1 MVALTTARA
10 ADLLHG
16 SLGTAPEGEGW
27 VRPLRFTAAQMRA
40 LGSVRAWH
48 PGLYKQMAACTAGV
62 RLEFETDAS
71 HVRVEV
77 TLGKVPR
84 GTAAVLDDVARHAG
98 SAPDPGVVSVE
109 VDDLPPVAMR
119 PDERDAIEIDLA
131 ESDDAPDAPA
141 TLPGMGRRRRVRVWL
156 PCLVSCAVRDISCDG
171 GYLEAVPERDVLLV
185 LGDSISQ
192 GFASDQPADAW
203 PALLARE
210 TGMELLN
217 QGIGGQVFQPGT
229 LWGLEALDPAAI
241 VVEFGENYRYERC
254 AASAVG
260 RDVRAYLS
268 EVALAWPDTPTW
280 VLGVPPHTED
290 VYPTHARSCFAEVDG
305 LIADAAARH
314 DSMTLVDASALLD
327 EGRLAE
333 LLADGSDHP
342 GTRGQEMFARRL
354 LSVMGLGAEKDQ
366 ESPADR
372 VEDAAEKDPESEG
385 SAAEGK
391 AEKGL
396 GEEGPASA
404 AKTAPSD
411 SKAADADPVVPQ
423 LSIYDLIDGVGH
435 AEAAPEEPEPEPT
448 EPAPEEPEPEPEP
461 ELAPAEPT
469 PAEPEPEP
477 APAEPEPEAE
487 PESKPEP
494 EPEPEPESAPA
505 EPEPEPEP
513 VASSPEPPRR
523 PSGSKGRPKKGD
535 QRKKRASSKNHKSR
549 RSRR

>member
-1 MVALTTARA
+1 
-10 ADLLHG
+10 
-16 SLGTAPEGEGW
+16 
-27 VRPLRFTAAQMRA
+27 
-40 LGSVRAWH
+40 
-48 PGLYKQMAACTAGV
+48 
-62 RLEFETDAS
+62 
-71 HVRVEV
+71 
-77 TLGKVPR
+77 
-84 GTAAVLDDVARHAG
+84 
-98 SAPDPGVVSVE
+98 
-109 VDDLPPVAMR
+109 
-119 PDERDAIEIDLA
+119 
-131 ESDDAPDAPA
+131 
-141 TLPGMGRRRRVRVWL
+141 
-156 PCLVSCAVRDISCDG
+156 
-171 GYLEAVPERDVLLV
+171 
-185 LGDSISQ
+185 
-192 GFASDQPADAW
+192 
-203 PALLARE
+203 
-210 TGMELLN
+210 MELLN

-354 LSVMGLGAEKDQ
+354 LSVMGFGVEKDQ
-366 ESPADR
+366 EPPADR
-372 VEDAAEKDPESEG
+372 AEDATEKELVSEAPIAEDKAEKD
-385 SAAEGK
+385 
-391 AEKGL
+391 L
-396 GEEGPASA
+396 GEEGSVTDVKA
-404 AKTAPSD
+404 AGAGPKAAASD
-411 SKAADADPVVPQ
+411 SVVPQ
-423 LSIYDLIDGVGH
+423 LSIYDLIDDEGS
-435 AEAAPEEPEPEPT
+435 AEAAPAERDLESEPVEADPAAAEAEPEPAPAEPEPVPAEEAPAEPEPET
-448 EPAPEEPEPEPEP
+448 AE
-461 ELAPAEPT
+461 APAEPEAVV
-469 PAEPEPEP
+469 PEREPEP
-477 APAEPEPEAE
+477 APAEPEPE
-487 PESKPEP
+487 
-494 EPEPEPESAPA
+494 PA
-505 EPEPEPEP
+505 EPAPAEP

>member
-131 ESDDAPDAPA
+131 APDDAPDTPA

-156 PCLVSCAVRDISCDG
+156 PCLVSCAVRDVSCDG

-192 GFASDQPADAW
+192 GFAADQPADAW

-229 LWGLEALDPAAI
+229 LWGLEALDPAVI

-366 ESPADR
+366 EPPADR
-372 VEDAAEKDPESEG
+372 SEGATEKDLVSEAPIAEDKAEKD
-385 SAAEGK
+385 
-391 AEKGL
+391 L
-396 GEEGPASA
+396 GEEGSVTDVKA
-404 AKTAPSD
+404 AGAGPKAAASD
-411 SKAADADPVVPQ
+411 SVVPQ
-423 LSIYDLIDGVGH
+423 LSIYDLIDDEGH
-435 AEAAPEEPEPEPT
+435 AEAAPEERDLESEPVEADPAAVEAEPEP
-448 EPAPEEPEPEPEP
+448 AEPEPAEPEP
-461 ELAPAEPT
+461 V
-469 PAEPEPEP
+469 PAEPEPETAEAPAEPEAVAPEREPKP
-477 APAEPEPEAE
+477 APAEPVVSP
-487 PESKPEP
+487 
-494 EPEPEPESAPA
+494 
-505 EPEPEPEP
+505 
-513 VASSPEPPRR
+513 PEPPRR